1 MWLSYLGCFISAI
14 LVNIYFVENAI
25 STSLIYLING
35 LLLWIFCAQYIKRL
49 HDLDRPETDIFLL
62 ILGHWIPF
70 LHGGEYFLLQRYRWS

>member
-49 HDLDRPETDIFLL
+49 HDLNRPETDIFFIDFRPLDT
-62 ILGHWIPF
+62 F
-70 LHGGEYFLLQRYRWS
+70 FA